1 MGVDNAVNDEDATP
15 GDYPTHAADA
25 TAAAIANANL
35 LYKQKSEKFYTQL
48 GTKDGVRDLIVDT
61 NDPAL
66 LIELKHT
73 IWDFSR
79 QTPLELI
86 DHVRAQVKDQD
97 AVKFTELVARRNTP
111 PDLGGNKRLST
122 YYRELNELI
131 AVLKND
137 FNSTTET
144 KEIIA
149 AHCLIYS
156 QDKDHAFCEA
166 CVT

>member
-25 TAAAIANANL
+25 TAAAIANANAM
-35 LYKQKSEKFYTQL
+35 YERRSEKFYTQL

-61 NDPAL
+61 ANPAL

-86 DHVRAQVKDQD
+86 DHVQAQVKEQD
-97 AVKFTELVARRNTP
+97 AIKFTKLVA
-111 PDLGGNKRLST
+111 
-122 YYRELNELI
+122 
-131 AVLKND
+131 
-137 FNSTTET
+137 
-144 KEIIA
+144 
-149 AHCLIYS
+149 
-156 QDKDHAFCEA
+156 
-166 CVT
+166 